1 MCVEANTVALCL
13 KKRLIMHELQNAITS
28 PEIAQ
33 IIKRRIIT
41 VHRWSESGKLPKP
54 ICRFGITYVWDKSE
68 VFKALESL
76 GYLTP
81 CNATALNEGV
91 L

>member
-1 MCVEANTVALCL
+1 MQTIQNT
-13 KKRLIMHELQNAITS
+13 ITS

-33 IIKRRIIT
+33 IIKRRTIT
-41 VHRWSESGKLPKP
+41 VQRWAESGKLPKP

-76 GYLTP
+76 GYLTAS
-81 CNATALNEGV
+81 NDALYSENQEAQK
-91 L
+91 

>member
-1 MCVEANTVALCL
+1 
-13 KKRLIMHELQNAITS
+13 MHQLQNTITS

-33 IIKRRIIT
+33 IIKRRTIT
-41 VHRWSESGKLPKP
+41 VQRWAESGKLPKP

-76 GYLTP
+76 GYLTAS
-81 CNATALNEGV
+81 NDALYSENQEAQK
-91 L
+91 

>member
-1 MCVEANTVALCL
+1 
-13 KKRLIMHELQNAITS
+13 MHKLQNAITS

-41 VHRWSESGKLPKP
+41 VHRWAESGKLPKP
-54 ICRFGITYVWDKSE
+54 KYVVGRVFLWERLE
-68 VFKALESL
+68 VFKALENL
-76 GYLTP
+76 GYTV
-81 CNATALNEGV
+81 CYASNEELDTTFGKGG

>member
-1 MCVEANTVALCL
+1 
-13 KKRLIMHELQNAITS
+13 MHKLQNTITS

-54 ICRFGITYVWDKSE
+54 ICRFGITFVWDKSE

-76 GYLTP
+76 GYLTAS
-81 CNATALNEGV
+81 NDALYSENQEAQK
-91 L
+91 

>member
-1 MCVEANTVALCL
+1 
-13 KKRLIMHELQNAITS
+13 MHKLQNAITS

-81 CNATALNEGV
+81 CNDEHYSSPLENQEAQK
-91 L
+91 

>member
-1 MCVEANTVALCL
+1 
-13 KKRLIMHELQNAITS
+13 MHELQNAIGS
-28 PEIAQ
+28 IEIAQ

-81 CNATALNEGV
+81 CNDEHYSSLLENQEAQK
-91 L
+91 

>member
-1 MCVEANTVALCL
+1 
-13 KKRLIMHELQNAITS
+13 MHELQNAITS

-81 CNATALNEGV
+81 CNDEHYSSPLENQEAQK
-91 L
+91 

>member
-1 MCVEANTVALCL
+1 
-13 KKRLIMHELQNAITS
+13 MHKLQNAIGS
-28 PEIAQ
+28 IEIAQ

-41 VHRWSESGKLPKP
+41 VHRWAESGKLPRP

-81 CNATALNEGV
+81 CNDEHYSSPLENQEAQK
-91 L
+91 

>member
-1 MCVEANTVALCL
+1 
-13 KKRLIMHELQNAITS
+13 MHELQNAITS

>member
-1 MCVEANTVALCL
+1 
-13 KKRLIMHELQNAITS
+13 MHKLQNAITS

-41 VHRWSESGKLPKP
+41 VHRWAESGKLPNPK
-54 ICRFGITYVWDKSE
+54 YVVGRVFLWDRLE

-76 GYLTP
+76 GYM
-81 CNATALNEGV
+81 TASNDALYSENQEV
-91 L
+91 QK

>member
-1 MCVEANTVALCL
+1 MN
-13 KKRLIMHELQNAITS
+13 ELQNAITS

-81 CNATALNEGV
+81 CNDEHYSSPLENQEAQK
-91 L
+91 

>member
-1 MCVEANTVALCL
+1 MQ
-13 KKRLIMHELQNAITS
+13 ELQNAITS

-81 CNATALNEGV
+81 CNDEHYSSPLENQEAQK
-91 L
+91 

>member
-1 MCVEANTVALCL
+1 MN
-13 KKRLIMHELQNAITS
+13 ELQNAITS

-54 ICRFGITYVWDKSE
+54 ICRFGITFVWDRLE
-68 VFKALESL
+68 VFEALQGL
-76 GYLTP
+76 GYTVP
-81 CNATALNEGV
+81 DACNDGEFQK
-91 L
+91 

>member
-1 MCVEANTVALCL
+1 
-13 KKRLIMHELQNAITS
+13 MHELQNAIGS
-28 PEIAQ
+28 IEIAQ

-68 VFKALESL
+68 VFSRLEQM
-76 GYLTP
+76 GYDVSTHDEVG
-81 CNATALNEGV
+81 A
-91 L
+91 

>member
-1 MCVEANTVALCL
+1 
-13 KKRLIMHELQNAITS
+13 MHELQNAIGS
-28 PEIAQ
+28 IEISQ

-41 VHRWSESGKLPKP
+41 VHRWSESGKLPNP

-81 CNATALNEGV
+81 CNDEHYSSPLENQEAQK
-91 L
+91 

>member
-1 MCVEANTVALCL
+1 
-13 KKRLIMHELQNAITS
+13 MHQLQNTITA
-28 PEIAQ
+28 PQIAQ
-33 IIKRRIIT
+33 IIKRRTIT
-41 VHRWSESGKLPKP
+41 VQRWAGSGKLPKP

-81 CNATALNEGV
+81 CNDEHYSSPLENQEAQK
-91 L
+91 

>member
-1 MCVEANTVALCL
+1 MLYKTPSQPPNC
-13 KKRLIMHELQNAITS
+13 S
-28 PEIAQ
+28 
-33 IIKRRIIT
+33 IIKHRTIT
-41 VHRWSESGKLPKP
+41 VMRWAESGKLPKP

>member
-1 MCVEANTVALCL
+1 
-13 KKRLIMHELQNAITS
+13 MHKLQNAIGS
-28 PEIAQ
+28 IEIAQ

-41 VHRWSESGKLPKP
+41 VHRWSESGKLPRP
-54 ICRFGITYVWDKSE
+54 TCRFGITYVWDKSE

-81 CNATALNEGV
+81 CNDEHYSSPLENQEAQK
-91 L
+91 